1 MRHCH
6 EEYGKKNMPTHKL
19 KRKNLLCRLAIFF
32 NRLGD
37 KADPSRN
44 LDEAKKAELKKAAD
58 KMYTDMEKTNKRL
71 GLPPLDA
78 KNPYRFW

>member
-1 MRHCH
+1 MQNYH

-19 KRKNLLCRLAIFF
+19 KRKNLFCRLADFF

-37 KADPSRN
+37 KADPSKN
-44 LDEAKKAELKKAAD
+44 LDEAKKAELKKAFEA
-58 KMYTDMEKTNKRL
+58 YEKEFWESNKAL

-78 KNPYRFW
+78 KNPYRFL